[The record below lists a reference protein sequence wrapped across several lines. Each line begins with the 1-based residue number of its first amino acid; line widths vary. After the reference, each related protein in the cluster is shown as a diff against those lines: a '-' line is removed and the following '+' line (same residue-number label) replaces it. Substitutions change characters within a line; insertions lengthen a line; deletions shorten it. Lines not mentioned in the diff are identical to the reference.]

1 MSQHKS
7 HTAHIKCVFL
17 SSDKNTGSLSHA
29 LCGIDLCCSNGVM
42 YFLCVASAAHF
53 LFLGEFKMSFAVKIK
68 EARKNMGY
76 TQQDLADILGI
87 HRTCIAHYERGT
99 AKPPFRRINQLC
111 EALHVS
117 YRDLFKG

>member
-7 HTAHIKCVFL
+7 NTAHIKCVFL

-68 EARKNMGY
+68 EAPRIY
-76 TQQDLADILGI
+76 S
-87 HRTCIAHYERGT
+87 Y
-99 AKPPFRRINQLC
+99 FRSFLTPSNEVLSGNIRRNLQNL
-111 EALHVS
+111 
-117 YRDLFKG
+117 

>member
-1 MSQHKS
+1 MLYPEVVWRNR
-7 HTAHIKCVFL
+7 AMCFFVRGF
-17 SSDKNTGSLSHA
+17 GCA
-29 LCGIDLCCSNGVM
+29 LFIFGGI
-42 YFLCVASAAHF
+42 
-53 LFLGEFKMSFAVKIK
+53 KMSFAVKIK

-76 TQQDLADILGI
+76 TQQELADILGI